1 MLYLLIGLIFYAT
14 IYLHLQKKK
23 ILYDNILI
31 EGVNSIKNIY
41 YNNDVKKFEFSKFY
55 VATLDEINQKSKYY
69 K

>member
-1 MLYLLIGLIFYAT
+1 MQLF
-14 IYLHLQKKK
+14 IYIYRKKK
-23 ILYDNILI
+23 KLYDNILI

-69 K
+69 KW

>member
-1 MLYLLIGLIFYAT
+1 MLHLLIGLIFYAT
-14 IYLHLQKKK
+14 FYLHLQKKK
-23 ILYDNILI
+23 KLYDNILI